1 MKKFL
6 LSLTAAFGGLTLFAQ
21 DMPQS
26 ASTVYYST
34 SLEELPQITIS
45 YNIALP
51 EELTAEQQKALEQIV
66 RDRLPV
72 KLVDG
77 KCVGTGFTDTPLTPM
92 TPEIQAKIEAMNA
105 SGERPES
112 MNWEESAVVAPYDE
126 VDGVAVLMMYDNTY
140 LGGAHGLTTVGYINY
155 SLKENRELK
164 LTEFVD
170 LSSAAAQKA
179 MSRHLTRLF
188 EKEYGMKPTVEA
200 IEASPVWRV
209 DPQGITFIY
218 QSYEL
223 GPYSMGQP
231 ELTVTYSDL
240 KRISKGLNA
249 AATGSQIVNTG
260 R

>member
-6 LSLTAAFGGLTLFAQ
+6 SSLTVAMGGLTLCAQ

-45 YNIALP
+45 YNVTLP
-51 EELTAEQQKALEQIV
+51 EGLTPEQQKAIEQLV
-66 RDRLPV
+66 MEKLPV
-72 KLVDG
+72 KPVDG
-77 KCVGTGFTDTPLTPM
+77 KCVGAGFADTPLSPM

-105 SGERPES
+105 SGERPQS
-112 MNWEESAVVAPYDE
+112 MNWEESAMVVPYDE
-126 VDGVAVLMMYDNTY
+126 VDGVAVLMMYDSTY
-140 LGGAHGLTTVGYINY
+140 LGGAHGITSVDYINY

-188 EKEYGMKPTVEA
+188 EKEYGVKPTVEA
-200 IEASPVWRV
+200 VEASPVWRV

-223 GPYSMGQP
+223 GPYSLGQP